1 MSLFYS
7 NPPGRR
13 AGVFT
18 FHMSSLMPWIDW
30 IIYTLADFLT
40 ATFAAFPPTTF
51 GRFCSSFLYEFWLFL
66 WYLMGSTSGRNP
78 AKKSVPLIDLTPRQ
92 AKYSNVCVIRCKKK
106 FLIIQVFSAFCLTF
120 AHACVQYCVSPLI
133 YTVIWRTISSIS
145 YTLHSTQPIHFAQE
159 FRLTLIQQI
168 LCGFWICRYIC
179 TGVSSY
185 TAESFKPTQSHK

>member
-66 WYLMGSTSGRNP
+66 WYLKGSTSGRNP

-133 YTVIWRTISSIS
+133 YNLTNYFVYLLHTTQYTADTLCSRVSSN
-145 YTLHSTQPIHFAQE
+145 
-159 FRLTLIQQI
+159 
-168 LCGFWICRYIC
+168 
-179 TGVSSY
+179 SY
-185 TAESFKPTQSHK
+185 TADTLWILNLQIYLYRRFVLHSRVI